1 LRNQVVPESLTAP
14 LGAEGSEPDGAP
26 RKFATKQAKNREI
39 NRRRKLAKHHRSGAK
54 HSPETIERIRATRIA
69 QIAEKQREAAQ
80 PEPCRVPCSAV
91 ELYRATVAE
100 RRPIIAAREAKIMQH
115 VKEAVDAA
123 DARAHELRHRGRPKN
138 THRLPPLFIRKSP
151 DALIAAVSDWHGER

>member
-1 LRNQVVPESLTAP
+1 MPKNYQPTAEHQAALQAGRVASREQAEREQRAARFAAELR
-14 LGAEGSEPDGAP
+14 
-26 RKFATKQAKNREI
+26 
-39 NRRRKLAKHHRSGAK
+39 
-54 HSPETIERIRATRIA
+54 
-69 QIAEKQREAAQ
+69 REAASEHPDIQ
-80 PEPCRVPCSAV
+80 
-91 ELYRATVAE
+91 LYRATVAE

>member
-1 LRNQVVPESLTAP
+1 MPPAKGTKYAKRQTTPEMVEAARNRTQRAAKRHTPTPEHHA
-14 LGAEGSEPDGAP
+14 
-26 RKFATKQAKNREI
+26 KMQAGRVASREQ
-39 NRRRKLAKHHRSGAK
+39 R
-54 HSPETIERIRATRIA
+54 EREERATRIN
-69 QIAEKQREAAQ
+69 AELRREAASEHPAIQ
-80 PEPCRVPCSAV
+80 
-91 ELYRATVAE
+91 LYRET
-100 RRPIIAAREAKIMQH
+100 RRARMPEIKRREAKIMQH